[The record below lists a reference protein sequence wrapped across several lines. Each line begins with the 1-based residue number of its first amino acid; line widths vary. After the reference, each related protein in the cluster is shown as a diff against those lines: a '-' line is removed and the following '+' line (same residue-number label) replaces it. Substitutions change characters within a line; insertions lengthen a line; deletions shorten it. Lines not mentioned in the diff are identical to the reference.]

1 MRAATGLVLT
11 LCAGMAFA
19 KMPVANEEAKAKA
32 AEASAKSAWSDKVA
46 NYKLCQAQDRVAAKY
61 RTTAMSSGKPA
72 LQPVATPPC
81 ADPGPYAPLAAPT
94 PIASKPLEAS
104 EAHSPPG
111 NAAHPPSQNATAGE
125 IAGGIK
131 KK

>member
-1 MRAATGLVLT
+1 MCAVRRSLAIEAGTVHCDSNPWSRCSMRAATGLVLT

-81 ADPGPYAPLAAPT
+81 ADPGPYAP
-94 PIASKPLEAS
+94 
-104 EAHSPPG
+104 
-111 NAAHPPSQNATAGE
+111 
-125 IAGGIK
+125 
-131 KK
+131 